1 MWWRWWFG
9 DYGSLMDW
17 NYKPVT
23 YNCINLL
30 LINNRKEHHHFE
42 KSIDLQIYTI
52 GSQSKTGTTYEQ
64 PSDHKHLL
72 IQRWKCNQMLAG
84 LKKGLMPKLW
94 FLCRVIRLYSIG
106 SLNWTQEKI
115 PGLLMESWWVFAI
128 VLQAPNHSGHS
139 FTAYRPRTANSFI
152 VFKSWATSSSLP
164 KKLMFLQTFFFFTT
178 WFVC

>member
-1 MWWRWWFG
+1 
-9 DYGSLMDW
+9 MDW

-52 GSQSKTGTTYEQ
+52 GSQNQTGTTNETH
-64 PSDHKHLL
+64 SDHKHFL

-94 FLCRVIRLYSIG
+94 LLCRVIRLYSIG
-106 SLNWTQEKI
+106 NLNGAHEKSQRCTNYSK
-115 PGLLMESWWVFAI
+115 ESWWVFAI
-128 VLQAPNHSGHS
+128 VLQALNHSGHS
-139 FTAYRPRTANSFI
+139 FTSYRPRTAYSFI
-152 VFKSWATSSSLP
+152 SRHPVQFRVR
-164 KKLMFLQTFFFFTT
+164 
-178 WFVC
+178 VCLCLLTRCAAR